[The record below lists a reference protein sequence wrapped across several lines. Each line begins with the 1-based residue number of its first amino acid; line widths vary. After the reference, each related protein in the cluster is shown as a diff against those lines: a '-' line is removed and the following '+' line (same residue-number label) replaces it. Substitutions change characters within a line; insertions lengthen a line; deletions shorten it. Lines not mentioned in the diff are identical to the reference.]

1 MAYATSDDIQA
12 RISRTLSAEEK
23 SKCNVLLEDASV
35 IIDSYNINASDDS
48 KKVVSC
54 RMVIR
59 AIGNGGEQDVPVGAT
74 QGTMSA
80 LGYSQTWTISNGSAG
95 ELYLTKTDKQM
106 LGYGS
111 KIGSYSPVEELG
123 AKND

>member
-1 MAYATSDDIQA
+1 MAYATSDDIQD

-35 IIDSYNINASDDS
+35 IIDSYNINASDDA
-48 KKVVSC
+48 KRVVSC